1 MWLWQHISP
10 LSSTR
15 PQTTIHVVMTMK
27 IAEMGRTEQIE
38 LMKLRVGR
46 ALAAARGARGWSQ
59 PHVAQQLG
67 IDSETISRIERGHV
81 VRLDRLYDLAV
92 LYDIPV
98 ASLFH
103 DAPGP
108 KPARSDEVV
117 LALEL
122 LDEGNRQWV
131 LDMIRAVTAK
141 LEQ

>member
-1 MWLWQHISP
+1 MD
-10 LSSTR
+10 
-15 PQTTIHVVMTMK
+15 VVRTMK
-27 IAEMGRTEQIE
+27 CVEMGRTEQIE
-38 LMKLRVGR
+38 LLKLRVGR
-46 ALAAARGARGWSQ
+46 ALAAARSARGWSQ
-59 PHVAQQLG
+59 PHVAQRLG

-92 LYDIPV
+92 LYEIPV

-108 KPARSDEVV
+108 RPEQTDEIV

-141 LEQ
+141 LES